1 MVVRIEKLLKVD
13 GFKAKAALLK
23 VLGSVIGVS
32 GVLSSSVIVK
42 SLLSV
47 LVGFVVK
54 SEDWSVR
61 KATAEALEK
70 LAVVERDLLLEFK
83 SEGLKTSEAKKFDK
97 VKVIRDQM
105 TEAWKAIRD
114 VPEEEGLT
122 PTESHSLS
130 KAKVASNAIQV
141 QIPIVILV

>member
-1 MVVRIEKLLKVD
+1 MAHRIPTRFLRRMVVRIEKLLKVD
-13 GFKAKAALLK
+13 GYKAKAALLT
-23 VLGSVIGVS
+23 VLGSVIG
-32 GVLSSSVIVK
+32 
-42 SLLSV
+42 
-47 LVGFVVK
+47 

-61 KATAEALEK
+61 KAAAEALEK

-97 VKVIRDQM
+97 VKVVRDQM
-105 TEAWKAIRD
+105 IEAWKAIRD

-130 KAKVASNAIQV
+130 KAKVASDEIQV

>member
-13 GFKAKAALLK
+13 GYKAKAALLTA
-23 VLGSVIGVS
+23 LGSVIG
-32 GVLSSSVIVK
+32 
-42 SLLSV
+42 
-47 LVGFVVK
+47 

-61 KATAEALEK
+61 KAAAEALEK

-97 VKVIRDQM
+97 VKVVRDQM
-105 TEAWKAIRD
+105 IEAWKAIRD

-130 KAKVASNAIQV
+130 KAKVASDEIQV